1 MKEQKPSEVI
11 SGFLSFL
18 EQMNAEHIAC
28 NKTVEICNQRNIDY
42 LHDMEFAKDKNARNR
57 VATKMHN
64 NQVARRETK
73 DRALETEY
81 IAKFFTDKN
90 NRAFIGSMKRLL
102 KDQQSREKF
111 LEGERHY
118 ERRVGDSDAYDTGGQ
133 QTAGKKA

>member
-1 MKEQKPSEVI
+1 MKKQKPSEVI

-18 EQMNAEHIAC
+18 DQMNVEHMEC
-28 NKTVEICNQRNIDY
+28 TKTVETCSQKNIDY

-57 VATKMHN
+57 VATKIHN
-64 NQVARRETK
+64 NQVARREAK
-73 DRALETEY
+73 DRAMETEH

-118 ERRVGDSDAYDTGGQ
+118 ERRVGDSDADDTGGQ
-133 QTAGKKA
+133 QTAGKEA